1 MCRRSKIRSSFTV
14 QCATVCRDRVSLKV
28 RKIKL
33 LSLILISLAIA
44 LWFNLHSSTPSIPTV
59 ASSAPKTI
67 RYFER
72 TLPQSIAH
80 ILLIPANSR
89 FLVTPALS
97 QKVATVEEFAQ
108 KHRAVAILN
117 AGFFDPVNQKSTS
130 YIVLQGKLV
139 ANPKENERL
148 VNNPNLKPYLSQIFN
163 RTEFRRYLC
172 GQTISYSIALH
183 SESPPAGCQLVDAIG
198 AGPRLL
204 PELTL
209 VKEGFVDIANKRDA
223 LGSNQPNARTA
234 VGITRD
240 GSVVLVMVAQKP
252 SAPAN
257 GVSLPALADL
267 MKTLGADKAMNLDG
281 GSSSSLYYN
290 GKTFYGKVDLEGN
303 SIKRPVKSVLLVQE
317 N

>member
-1 MCRRSKIRSSFTV
+1 MLGTFARS
-14 QCATVCRDRVSLKV
+14 
-28 RKIKL
+28 L
-33 LSLILISLAIA
+33 L
-44 LWFNLHSSTPSIPTV
+44 SIPTIA
-59 ASSAPKTI
+59 ASPAKTI
-67 RYFER
+67 RYFDR

-80 ILLIPANSR
+80 IVLIPANSK

-108 KHRAVAILN
+108 KHQAVAILN
-117 AGFFDPVNQKSTS
+117 AGFFDPANQKTTS
-130 YIVLQGKLV
+130 YIVRQGKLI
-139 ANPKENERL
+139 ADPKENERL
-148 VNNPNLKPYLSQIFN
+148 VNNPNLKSYLGKIFN

-172 GQTISYSIALH
+172 GQTIRYSIALH
-183 SESPPAGCQLVDAIG
+183 SQSPPAGCQLVDAIG

-209 VKEGFVDIANKRDA
+209 EKEGFVDNANKRDA

-240 GSVVLVMVAQKP
+240 GSVILVMVAQKP
-252 SAPAN
+252 LAPVN
-257 GVSLPALADL
+257 SGISLPALADL
-267 MKTLGADKAMNLDG
+267 MKTLGADQAMNLDG

-290 GKTFYGKVDLEGN
+290 GKTFYGKVNLEGN

-317 N
+317 K

>member
-1 MCRRSKIRSSFTV
+1 M
-14 QCATVCRDRVSLKV
+14 

-33 LSLILISLAIA
+33 LSLILISLTMV
-44 LWFNLHSSTPSIPTV
+44 LWFNLRSSTPSISTI
-59 ASSAPKTI
+59 ASSPPKTI

-80 ILLIPANSR
+80 ILLIPANSG

-117 AGFFDPVNQKSTS
+117 AGFFDPANQKSTS

-172 GQTISYSIALH
+172 GQTTRYSIALH
-183 SESPPAGCQLVDAIG
+183 SQSPPAGCQLVDAIG

-204 PELTL
+204 PKLTL
-209 VKEGFVDIANKRDA
+209 VKEGFVDNTNKRDA

-257 GVSLPALADL
+257 GVSLPALADF
-267 MKTLGADKAMNLDG
+267 MKTLGADQAMNLDG

>member
-1 MCRRSKIRSSFTV
+1 M
-14 QCATVCRDRVSLKV
+14 SLKV

-33 LSLILISLAIA
+33 LALILISLAMV
-44 LWFNLHSSTPSIPTV
+44 LSFNLRSSTPSIPAV
-59 ASSAPKTI
+59 ASSPPKTI

-117 AGFFDPVNQKSTS
+117 AGFFDPANQKSTS
-130 YIVLQGKLV
+130 YVVIQGKLV

-148 VNNPNLKPYLSQIFN
+148 VNNPNLKPYLGQIFN

-172 GQTISYSIALH
+172 GQTVRYDIALH
-183 SESPPAGCQLVDAIG
+183 SQSPPAGCQLVDAIG

-204 PELTL
+204 PELTS
-209 VKEGFVDIANKRDA
+209 VQEGFVDNANKRDA

-240 GSVVLVMVAQKP
+240 GSVVLVMVAQKS

-257 GVSLPALADL
+257 SGVSLPALADF
-267 MKTLGADKAMNLDG
+267 MKTLGADQVMNLDG
-281 GSSSSLYYN
+281 GSSSSLYYK

-303 SIKRPVKSVLLVQE
+303 SIKRRVKSVLLVQE

>member
-1 MCRRSKIRSSFTV
+1 M
-14 QCATVCRDRVSLKV
+14 
-28 RKIKL
+28 RKIKI
-33 LSLILISLAIA
+33 LSLVLISLVMV
-44 LWFNLHSSTPSIPTV
+44 LWLNLRSSTPSISTV
-59 ASSAPKTI
+59 ASSPPKSI

-72 TLPQSIAH
+72 TLPQGIAH
-80 ILLIPANSR
+80 ILLIPANSK
-89 FLVTPALS
+89 FLVTPAIS

-117 AGFFDPVNQKSTS
+117 AGFFDPANEKTTS
-130 YIVLQGKLV
+130 YVVIQGKVV
-139 ANPKENERL
+139 ADPKENDRL
-148 VNNPNLKPYLSQIFN
+148 VNNSNLKSYLSQIFN

-172 GQTISYSIALH
+172 GQNIRYDIALH
-183 SESPPAGCQLVDAIG
+183 SASQPAGCQLVDAIG
-198 AGPRLL
+198 AGPSLL

-209 VKEGFVDIANKRDA
+209 EKEGFVDNANKRDA

-240 GSVVLVMVAQKP
+240 GSVVLVMVAQKL

-257 GVSLPALADL
+257 NGISLPALANF

-303 SIKRPVKSVLLVQE
+303 SIKRPVKSVLLLQE
-317 N
+317 D

>member
-1 MCRRSKIRSSFTV
+1 M
-14 QCATVCRDRVSLKV
+14 

-33 LSLILISLAIA
+33 LALILMSLAMV
-44 LWFNLHSSTPSIPTV
+44 LWFNLRFSTPSIPTI
-59 ASSAPKTI
+59 AALPAKTI
-67 RYFER
+67 RYFDR

-80 ILLIPANSR
+80 IVLIPANSK

-108 KHRAVAILN
+108 KHQAVAILN
-117 AGFFDPVNQKSTS
+117 AGFFDPVNQKTTS
-130 YIVLQGKLV
+130 YVVRQRKLI
-139 ANPKENERL
+139 ADPKENERL
-148 VNNPNLKPYLSQIFN
+148 VNNPNLKSYLGQIFN

-172 GQTISYSIALH
+172 GQTSRYSIALH
-183 SESPPAGCQLVDAIG
+183 NQSPPAGCQLVDAIG
-198 AGPRLL
+198 AGPGLL

-209 VKEGFVDIANKRDA
+209 EKEGFVDNANKRDA

-240 GSVVLVMVAQKP
+240 GSVILVMVAQKP

-257 GVSLPALADL
+257 SGISLPALADL
-267 MKTLGADKAMNLDG
+267 MKTLGADRAMNLDG

-317 N
+317 K

>member
-1 MCRRSKIRSSFTV
+1 MV
-14 QCATVCRDRVSLKV
+14 
-28 RKIKL
+28 
-33 LSLILISLAIA
+33 
-44 LWFNLHSSTPSIPTV
+44 LWLNLRFSTYLIPTI
-59 ASSAPKTI
+59 ASSPPKTI

-72 TLPQSIAH
+72 TLSQSIAH
-80 ILLIPANSR
+80 ILLIPPNSK
-89 FLVTPALS
+89 FLITPALS

-117 AGFFDPVNQKSTS
+117 AGFFDPANQKSTS
-130 YIVLQGKLV
+130 YVIIQGKLV
-139 ANPKENERL
+139 ADPKKNDRL

-163 RTEFRRYLC
+163 RTEFRRYSC
-172 GQTISYSIALH
+172 GKTVRYDIVLH
-183 SESPPAGCQLVDAIG
+183 NASPPAGCQLVDAIG
-198 AGPRLL
+198 AGPNLL

-209 VKEGFVDIANKRDA
+209 AKEGFVDNANKRDA

-240 GSVVLVMVAQKP
+240 GSVILVMVAQKP

-257 GVSLPALADL
+257 SGVSLPALANL
-267 MKTLGADKAMNLDG
+267 MKSLGANKAMNLDG
-281 GSSSSLYYN
+281 GSSSSLYYK

-303 SIKRPVKSVLLVQE
+303 PIKRPVKSVLLVQE

>member
-1 MCRRSKIRSSFTV
+1 M
-14 QCATVCRDRVSLKV
+14 SLKV
-28 RKIKL
+28 KKIKL
-33 LSLILISLAIA
+33 LALILISLAIM
-44 LWFNLHSSTPSIPTV
+44 LWFNLCFSTLSIPTIT
-59 ASSAPKTI
+59 ASPPKTI
-67 RYFER
+67 RYFDR
-72 TLPQSIAH
+72 TLPQGIAH
-80 ILLIPANSR
+80 ILLIPVNNK

-108 KHRAVAILN
+108 KHQAVAILN
-117 AGFFDPVNQKSTS
+117 AGFFDPANQKTTS
-130 YIVLQGKLV
+130 YVVRQGKLV
-139 ANPKENERL
+139 ADPKENERL
-148 VNNPNLKPYLSQIFN
+148 VNNPNLKSYLGQIFN

-172 GQTISYSIALH
+172 GQTIRYSITLH
-183 SESPPAGCQLVDAIG
+183 SQSPPAGCQLVDAIG

-209 VKEGFVDIANKRDA
+209 EKEGFVDNANKRDA

-240 GSVVLVMVAQKP
+240 GSVILVMVAQKP
-252 SAPAN
+252 LAPAN
-257 GVSLPALADL
+257 SGISLPALADL
-267 MKTLGADKAMNLDG
+267 MKTLGADQAMNLDG

>member
-1 MCRRSKIRSSFTV
+1 MN
-14 QCATVCRDRVSLKV
+14 LNV
-28 RKIKL
+28 RKIKIL
-33 LSLILISLAIA
+33 TLGLISLAMV
-44 LWFNLHSSTPSIPTV
+44 LWFNLHSSTPSISTV
-59 ASSAPKTI
+59 ASSPPKTI

-72 TLPQSIAH
+72 TLPQGIAH
-80 ILLIPANSR
+80 ILLIPANSK

-117 AGFFDPVNQKSTS
+117 AGFFDPANQKTTS
-130 YIVLQGKLV
+130 YVVIQGKVV
-139 ANPKENERL
+139 ADPKENDRL
-148 VNNPNLKPYLSQIFN
+148 VNNPNLQSYLSQIFN
-163 RTEFRRYLC
+163 RTEFRRYSC
-172 GQTISYSIALH
+172 GQNIRYDIALH
-183 SESPPAGCQLVDAIG
+183 SASQPADCQLVDAIG
-198 AGPRLL
+198 AGPSLL

-209 VKEGFVDIANKRDA
+209 EKEGFVDNANKRDA

-252 SAPAN
+252 SVRAS
-257 GVSLPALADL
+257 GISLPALANF

-281 GSSSSLYYN
+281 GSSSSLYFN

-303 SIKRPVKSVLLVQE
+303 SIKRPVKSVLLVQ
-317 N
+317 

>member
-1 MCRRSKIRSSFTV
+1 MGLNVT
-14 QCATVCRDRVSLKV
+14 
-28 RKIKL
+28 KIKL
-33 LSLILISLAIA
+33 LALILISLTMV
-44 LWFNLHSSTPSIPTV
+44 LWFNLRSSTPSIPTIT
-59 ASSAPKTI
+59 SSPPKTI

-97 QKVATVEEFAQ
+97 QKVATVEEFAE
-108 KHRAVAILN
+108 KHRALAILN
-117 AGFFDPVNQKSTS
+117 AGFFDPANQKSTS
-130 YIVLQGKLV
+130 YVILQGKLV

-148 VNNPNLKPYLSQIFN
+148 VNNPNLKSYLSQIFN

-172 GQTISYSIALH
+172 GQTVRYDIALH
-183 SESPPAGCQLVDAIG
+183 NASQPAGCRLVDAIG
-198 AGPRLL
+198 AGPSLL
-204 PELTL
+204 PKLTL
-209 VKEGFVDIANKRDA
+209 EKEGFVDNANKRDA

-252 SAPAN
+252 SASAN
-257 GVSLPALADL
+257 SGVSLPALADF

-303 SIKRPVKSVLLVQE
+303 PIKRPVKSVLLVQE

>member
-1 MCRRSKIRSSFTV
+1 M
-14 QCATVCRDRVSLKV
+14 

-33 LSLILISLAIA
+33 LALILISLAIV
-44 LWFNLHSSTPSIPTV
+44 LWFNLRSSTPSIPTV
-59 ASSAPKTI
+59 VSSPPKTI

-72 TLPQSIAH
+72 ILPQSIAH
-80 ILLIPANSR
+80 ILLIPANSK

-97 QKVATVEEFAQ
+97 EKVATVEEFAQ
-108 KHRAVAILN
+108 KHQAVAILN

-130 YIVLQGKLV
+130 YVVIQGKLL
-139 ANPKENERL
+139 ADPKQNERL
-148 VNNPNLKPYLSQIFN
+148 VNNPNLKSYLRQIFN

-183 SESPPAGCQLVDAIG
+183 SQLPPAGCQLVDAIG

-204 PELTL
+204 PELML
-209 VKEGFVDIANKRDA
+209 VQEGFVDNANKRDA

-234 VGITRD
+234 VGITHD
-240 GSVVLVMVAQKP
+240 GSVVLVMVAQKS

-257 GVSLPALADL
+257 SGVSLPALADF

-281 GSSSSLYYN
+281 GSSSSLYYK

-303 SIKRPVKSVLLVQE
+303 PIKRPVKSVLLVQE

>member
-1 MCRRSKIRSSFTV
+1 M
-14 QCATVCRDRVSLKV
+14 

-33 LSLILISLAIA
+33 LSLILISLAMV
-44 LWFNLHSSTPSIPTV
+44 LWFNLRSSTLSISTV
-59 ASSAPKTI
+59 TSSPPKTI

-89 FLVTPALS
+89 FLVTPAIS
-97 QKVATVEEFAQ
+97 QKVDTVEKFAQ

-117 AGFFDPVNQKSTS
+117 AGFFDPANQKSTS
-130 YIVLQGKLV
+130 YVILQGKLV

-148 VNNPNLKPYLSQIFN
+148 VNNPNLQSYLSQIFN
-163 RTEFRRYLC
+163 RTEFRRYSC
-172 GQTISYSIALH
+172 GQTVRYDITLH
-183 SESPPAGCQLVDAIG
+183 GASQLAGCQLVDAIG
-198 AGPRLL
+198 AGPSLL
-204 PELTL
+204 PKLTL
-209 VKEGFVDIANKRDA
+209 VKEGFVDNANKRDA

-234 VGITRD
+234 VGITHD

-257 GVSLPALADL
+257 SGVSLPALADF
-267 MKTLGADKAMNLDG
+267 MKTIGADKAMNLDG

-303 SIKRPVKSVLLVQE
+303 LIKRPVKSVLLVQE
-317 N
+317 NM

>member
-1 MCRRSKIRSSFTV
+1 M
-14 QCATVCRDRVSLKV
+14 SLKV

-33 LSLILISLAIA
+33 LALILMSLAMV
-44 LWFNLHSSTPSIPTV
+44 LWFNLRFSTPSIPTI
-59 ASSAPKTI
+59 AALPAKTI
-67 RYFER
+67 RYFDR

-80 ILLIPANSR
+80 IVLIPANSK

-108 KHRAVAILN
+108 KHQAVAILN
-117 AGFFDPVNQKSTS
+117 AGFFDPVNQKTTS
-130 YIVLQGKLV
+130 YVVRQRKLI
-139 ANPKENERL
+139 ADPKENERL
-148 VNNPNLKPYLSQIFN
+148 VNNPNLKSYLGQIFN

-172 GQTISYSIALH
+172 GQTSRYSIALH
-183 SESPPAGCQLVDAIG
+183 NQSPPAGCQLVDAIG
-198 AGPRLL
+198 AGPGLL

-209 VKEGFVDIANKRDA
+209 EKEGFVDNANKRDA

-240 GSVVLVMVAQKP
+240 GSVILVMVAQKP

-257 GVSLPALADL
+257 SGISLPALADL
-267 MKTLGADKAMNLDG
+267 MKTLGADRAMNLDG

-317 N
+317 K

>member
-1 MCRRSKIRSSFTV
+1 MT
-14 QCATVCRDRVSLKV
+14 LNV

-33 LSLILISLAIA
+33 LGLILISLAMV
-44 LWFNLHSSTPSIPTV
+44 LWFNLRSSTPSIPTV
-59 ASSAPKTI
+59 ASSPPKTI

-89 FLVTPALS
+89 FLLTPVLS

-108 KHRAVAILN
+108 KHQAVAILN
-117 AGFFDPVNQKSTS
+117 AGFFDPANQKSTS
-130 YIVLQGKLV
+130 YIVIQGKLV

-172 GQTISYSIALH
+172 GQTIRYSIAVH

-209 VKEGFVDIANKRDA
+209 VKEGFVDNANKRDA

-252 SAPAN
+252 SVPAN
-257 GVSLPALADL
+257 SGVSLPALADL

-281 GSSSSLYYN
+281 GSSSSFYYN

-303 SIKRPVKSVLLVQE
+303 PIKRPVKSVLLVQE

>member
-1 MCRRSKIRSSFTV
+1 M
-14 QCATVCRDRVSLKV
+14 
-28 RKIKL
+28 RKIKIL
-33 LSLILISLAIA
+33 GLILISLAMA
-44 LWFNLHSSTPSIPTV
+44 LWFNLRSSTPSIPTV
-59 ASSAPKTI
+59 ASSPPKTI
-67 RYFER
+67 RYFDR

-80 ILLIPANSR
+80 IVLIPANSK

-108 KHRAVAILN
+108 KYQAVAVLN
-117 AGFFDPVNQKSTS
+117 AGFFDPANQKTTS
-130 YIVLQGKLV
+130 YVVRQGKLI
-139 ANPKENERL
+139 ADPKENERL
-148 VNNPNLKPYLSQIFN
+148 VNNPNLKSYLGQIFN
-163 RTEFRRYLC
+163 RTEFRRHLC
-172 GQTISYSIALH
+172 GQTISYSIVLH
-183 SESPPAGCQLVDAIG
+183 SQSLPGGCQLVDAIG

-209 VKEGFVDIANKRDA
+209 AKEGFVDNDNKRDA

-240 GSVVLVMVAQKP
+240 GSIVLVMVAQKP
-252 SAPAN
+252 SAAAN
-257 GVSLPALADL
+257 SGISLPALADL
-267 MKTLGADKAMNLDG
+267 MKTLGADEAMNLDG
-281 GSSSSLYYN
+281 GSSSSLYYK

>member
-1 MCRRSKIRSSFTV
+1 M
-14 QCATVCRDRVSLKV
+14 SLNV

-33 LSLILISLAIA
+33 LALILISLAMV
-44 LWFNLHSSTPSIPTV
+44 LWFNLRSSTPSIPTIA
-59 ASSAPKTI
+59 ASPPKTI
-67 RYFER
+67 RYLER

-89 FLVTPALS
+89 FLVTPVLS
-97 QKVATVEEFAQ
+97 EKVATVEEFAQ
-108 KHRAVAILN
+108 KHQAAAILN
-117 AGFFDPVNQKSTS
+117 AGFFDPANQKTTS
-130 YIVLQGKLV
+130 YVVIQGKLI
-139 ANPKENERL
+139 ADPKENERL
-148 VNNPNLKPYLSQIFN
+148 VNNPNLKPYLGQILN

-172 GQTISYSIALH
+172 GQAIRYSIVLH
-183 SESPPAGCQLVDAIG
+183 SQSPPAGCQLVDAIG

-209 VKEGFVDIANKRDA
+209 VKEGFVDNANKRDA

-252 SAPAN
+252 SAPSTS
-257 GVSLPALADL
+257 GISLPALADL
-267 MKTLGADKAMNLDG
+267 MKTLGAEQAMNLDG
-281 GSSSSLYYN
+281 GSSSSLYYK

>member
-1 MCRRSKIRSSFTV
+1 MG
-14 QCATVCRDRVSLKV
+14 LNV

-33 LSLILISLAIA
+33 LALILISLAMV
-44 LWFNLHSSTPSIPTV
+44 LWFNLRFSTPSIPTV
-59 ASSAPKTI
+59 ASSPPKAI

-72 TLPQSIAH
+72 TLPQGIAH

-108 KHRAVAILN
+108 KHRAIAILN
-117 AGFFDPVNQKSTS
+117 AGFFDPANQKTTS

-139 ANPKENERL
+139 ADPKENERL
-148 VNNPNLKPYLSQIFN
+148 VNNPNLKSYLGQIFN
-163 RTEFRRYLC
+163 RSEFRRYLC

-183 SESPPAGCQLVDAIG
+183 NQSPPAGCQLVDAIG
-198 AGPRLL
+198 AGPSLL

-209 VKEGFVDIANKRDA
+209 AKEGFVDNANKRDA

-252 SAPAN
+252 STPGN
-257 GVSLPALADL
+257 GVSLPALADF
-267 MKTLGADKAMNLDG
+267 MKTLGAEKAMNLDG
-281 GSSSSLYYN
+281 GSSSSLYYK

>member
-1 MCRRSKIRSSFTV
+1 MT
-14 QCATVCRDRVSLKV
+14 LKV

-33 LSLILISLAIA
+33 LGLILISFTMV
-44 LWFNLHSSTPSIPTV
+44 LWFNLRFPTSLIPTIA
-59 ASSAPKTI
+59 ASPPKTI

-72 TLPQSIAH
+72 TLSQSIAH
-80 ILLIPANSR
+80 ILLIPPNSR

-117 AGFFDPVNQKSTS
+117 AGFFDPANQKSTS
-130 YIVLQGKLV
+130 YVILQGKLV
-139 ANPKENERL
+139 ADPKENDRL

-163 RTEFRRYLC
+163 RTEFRRYSC
-172 GQTISYSIALH
+172 GQTVRYDIVLH
-183 SESPPAGCQLVDAIG
+183 GASQPAGCQLVDAIG
-198 AGPRLL
+198 AGPNLL

-209 VKEGFVDIANKRDA
+209 AKEGFVDNANKRDA

-240 GSVVLVMVAQKP
+240 GSVILVMVAQKV

-257 GVSLPALADL
+257 SGVSLPALANL
-267 MKTLGADKAMNLDG
+267 MKTLGANKAMNLDG

-303 SIKRPVKSVLLVQE
+303 PIKRPVKSVLLVQE

>member
-1 MCRRSKIRSSFTV
+1 M
-14 QCATVCRDRVSLKV
+14 

-33 LSLILISLAIA
+33 LGLILISLTMV
-44 LWFNLHSSTPSIPTV
+44 LWFNLRSSTPSIPTV
-59 ASSAPKTI
+59 AFSPPKTI

-72 TLPQSIAH
+72 TLSQSIAH

-117 AGFFDPVNQKSTS
+117 AGFFDPANQKSTS
-130 YIVLQGKLV
+130 YIVIQGKLV

-172 GQTISYSIALH
+172 GQTIRYSIAVH
-183 SESPPAGCQLVDAIG
+183 IESPPAGCQLVDAIG

-204 PELTL
+204 PKLTL
-209 VKEGFVDIANKRDA
+209 VKEGFVDNANKRDA

-252 SAPAN
+252 SVPAN
-257 GVSLPALADL
+257 PGVSLPALADL

-303 SIKRPVKSVLLVQE
+303 PIKRPVKSVLLVQE

>member
-1 MCRRSKIRSSFTV
+1 M
-14 QCATVCRDRVSLKV
+14 SLKV

-33 LSLILISLAIA
+33 LGLILISLAMV
-44 LWFNLHSSTPSIPTV
+44 LWFNLRFSTPSIPTV
-59 ASSAPKTI
+59 ASSPPKTI

-80 ILLIPANSR
+80 ILLIPANSK

-117 AGFFDPVNQKSTS
+117 AGFFDPANQKSTS
-130 YIVLQGKLV
+130 YIVLQRKLV
-139 ANPKENERL
+139 ADPKENERL
-148 VNNPNLKPYLSQIFN
+148 VNNPNLKPYLGQIFN

-172 GQTISYSIALH
+172 GQTVRYDIVLH
-183 SESPPAGCQLVDAIG
+183 NESAPAGCQLVDAIG
-198 AGPRLL
+198 AGPSLL
-204 PELTL
+204 PKLTL
-209 VKEGFVDIANKRDA
+209 VKEGFVDNSNKRDA

-257 GVSLPALADL
+257 GVSLPALADF
-267 MKTLGADKAMNLDG
+267 MKTLGAEKAMNLDG

>member
-1 MCRRSKIRSSFTV
+1 M
-14 QCATVCRDRVSLKV
+14 SLKV

-33 LSLILISLAIA
+33 SSLILISFAMV
-44 LWFNLHSSTPSIPTV
+44 LWFNLRSLTPSIPSIV
-59 ASSAPKTI
+59 SSPPKTI

-108 KHRAVAILN
+108 KYRVVAVLN
-117 AGFFDPVNQKSTS
+117 AGFFDPANQKSTS

-139 ANPKENERL
+139 ADPKQNERL

-163 RTEFRRYLC
+163 RTEFRRYSC

-183 SESPPAGCQLVDAIG
+183 SQSPPAGCQLVDAIG
-198 AGPRLL
+198 AGPSLL
-204 PELTL
+204 PKLTS
-209 VKEGFVDIANKRDA
+209 VQEGFVDNANKRDA

-240 GSVVLVMVAQKP
+240 GSVILVMVAQKP
-252 SAPAN
+252 SVPAN
-257 GVSLPALADL
+257 GISLPALADL

-290 GKTFYGKVDLEGN
+290 GKSFYGKVDLEGN
-303 SIKRPVKSVLLVQE
+303 PVERPVKSVLLVRE
-317 N
+317 S

>member
-1 MCRRSKIRSSFTV
+1 M
-14 QCATVCRDRVSLKV
+14 

-33 LSLILISLAIA
+33 LALILISLAMV
-44 LWFNLHSSTPSIPTV
+44 LSFNLRSSTPSIPAV
-59 ASSAPKTI
+59 ASSPPKTI

-117 AGFFDPVNQKSTS
+117 AGFFDPANQKSTS
-130 YIVLQGKLV
+130 YVVIQGKLV

-148 VNNPNLKPYLSQIFN
+148 VNNPNLKPYLGQIFN

-172 GQTISYSIALH
+172 GQTVRYDIALH
-183 SESPPAGCQLVDAIG
+183 SQSPPAGCQLVDAIG

-204 PELTL
+204 PELTS
-209 VKEGFVDIANKRDA
+209 VQEGFVDNANKRDA

-240 GSVVLVMVAQKP
+240 GSVVLVMVAQKS

-257 GVSLPALADL
+257 SGVSLPALADF
-267 MKTLGADKAMNLDG
+267 MKTLGADQVMNLDG
-281 GSSSSLYYN
+281 GSSSSLYYK

-303 SIKRPVKSVLLVQE
+303 SIKRRVKSVLLVQE